1 MNQDHLYVYDASVR
15 GARAKANSGAM
26 HMQRHESKATKR
38 KRQRQRLTSSQT
50 GKGRGYPRAMC
61 APSEALLLVFRMLS
75 EIWNLVPP
83 LPASGKALPAVEN
96 PYRHW
101 SMARW
106 LFGIDIC
113 NAFCI

>member
-26 HMQRHESKATKR
+26 HMQRHESKVTKR

-61 APSEALLLVFRMLS
+61 APSEALLLVFLMLS
-75 EIWNLVPP
+75 DDMEFSSPT
-83 LPASGKALPAVEN
+83 SGFLG
-96 PYRHW
+96 R
-101 SMARW
+101 
-106 LFGIDIC
+106 LC
-113 NAFCI
+113 